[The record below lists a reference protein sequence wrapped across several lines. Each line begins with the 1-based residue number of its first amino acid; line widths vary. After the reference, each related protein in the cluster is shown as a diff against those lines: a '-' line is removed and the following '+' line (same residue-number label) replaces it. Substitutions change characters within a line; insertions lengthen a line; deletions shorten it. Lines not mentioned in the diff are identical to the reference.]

1 MAKEIWYPKL
11 VRDPFPA
18 LIKAQKESP
27 VTRTLGEEAFIKQLQ
42 YKWGEEVA
50 EFLQAKEPEQQLEEL
65 ADILEAAYAFTAAK
79 EELKKIRLEKAQ
91 RKGTF
96 KGQIFLKKDSS
107 WWPLTG

>member
-42 YKWGEEVA
+42 YK
-50 EFLQAKEPEQQLEEL
+50 
-65 ADILEAAYAFTAAK
+65 
-79 EELKKIRLEKAQ
+79 
-91 RKGTF
+91 
-96 KGQIFLKKDSS
+96 
-107 WWPLTG
+107 